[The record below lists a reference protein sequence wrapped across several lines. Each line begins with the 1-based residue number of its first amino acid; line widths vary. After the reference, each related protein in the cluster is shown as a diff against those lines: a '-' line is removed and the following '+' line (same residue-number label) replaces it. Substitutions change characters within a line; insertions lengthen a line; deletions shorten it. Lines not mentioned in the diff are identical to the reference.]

1 MTTTAPNKLDHVVGH
16 NPFAIWRLKK
26 KKKKV
31 YKHELN
37 RVKVHAHSFSISFI
51 CSKVKLVLIP
61 GIIIQNWFHF
71 CLPTIP
77 RSLKVVKYTTK
88 KMGRCK
94 TNVWSPCNTASQY
107 FNDYTCHCHNW
118 ILLRLLHVYEFCIF
132 VVFFQLCTAFSST
145 NKSSQFCS
153 VFRGFLFSKKKNYL
167 RQWRTVWEFLYDI
180 QGEIAVI
187 QLKFT
192 QPHVSSRNTCSSTYL
207 AFGKQYG
214 SNHGSW
220 HEF

>member
-1 MTTTAPNKLDHVVGH
+1 MCGHLAIQHHGISMTT
-16 NPFAIWRLKK
+16 
-26 KKKKV
+26 
-31 YKHELN
+31 
-37 RVKVHAHSFSISFI
+37 HATVTIE
-51 CSKVKLVLIP
+51 
-61 GIIIQNWFHF
+61 F
-71 CLPTIP
+71 CLDCCTFMNF
-77 RSLKVVKYTTK
+77 V
-88 KMGRCK
+88 
-94 TNVWSPCNTASQY
+94 
-107 FNDYTCHCHNW
+107 F
-118 ILLRLLHVYEFCIF
+118 LLS
-132 VVFFQLCTAFSST
+132 FFQLCTAFSST
-145 NKSSQFCS
+145 NKSSQFCP

-192 QPHVSSRNTCSSTYL
+192 QPHVSSRNTCSSTCL

>member
-1 MTTTAPNKLDHVVGH
+1 MVWGTIACRNQQHTVEQQWPQQHPTSWTMLL
-16 NPFAIWRLKK
+16 AIIHLLFGGWK

-37 RVKVHAHSFSISFI
+37 RVKVHAYSFSISFI
-51 CSKVKLVLIP
+51 CSKVNLVLIP

-71 CLPTIP
+71 RLPTIP

-107 FNDYTCHCHNW
+107 FNDYTCHSHNW
-118 ILLRLLHVYEFCIF
+118 ILLRLLHVYEFRIF

-153 VFRGFLFSKKKNYL
+153 VFRGFLFSKKKKLLKTMENCL
-167 RQWRTVWEFLYDI
+167 R
-180 QGEIAVI
+180 
-187 QLKFT
+187 
-192 QPHVSSRNTCSSTYL
+192 VSLRYPGWNSSDSIKIYSTPCQFKKYM
-207 AFGKQYG
+207 
-214 SNHGSW
+214 
-220 HEF
+220 